1 LVRAA
6 IAFVIGLLAVSCA
19 ADDIA
24 TRSVVAAVV
33 TVEARG
39 CSLVPARGTGVVIGS
54 DGTLV
59 VTVAHTLAG
68 ARDVEVI
75 DGRGR
80 SRSATITWF
89 DPSSDLAVLRVSGS
103 IAPGLPIG
111 RAQPG
116 ERAIVA
122 APRSGQVTSGVEA
135 SITRFVAVSIEDI
148 YVEKIVHRDALELSA
163 HVEKGDSGA
172 GVIDPNGAVVGIVY
186 ARSRLDPYRA
196 FALDDTEIARA
207 VASAGDFRVANG
219 HCT

>member
-1 LVRAA
+1 MCVLA
-6 IAFVIGLLAVSCA
+6 LLTVSCA

-24 TRSVVAAVV
+24 TRSVMAAVV
-33 TVEARG
+33 TVEASG

-54 DGTLV
+54 DGTSV

-80 SRSATITWF
+80 NQTATITWF
-89 DPSSDLAVLRVSGS
+89 DPSSDLAVLQITDR

-111 RAQPG
+111 RARPG
-116 ERAIVA
+116 ERAIIA
-122 APRSGQVTSGVEA
+122 AARPGQVASGVDA
-135 SITRFVAVSIEDI
+135 SITRFVAVRIEDI

-163 HVEKGDSGA
+163 HIEKGDSGA
-172 GVIDPNGAVVGIVY
+172 GVIAPNGAVVGIVY
-186 ARSRLDPYRA
+186 ARSRLDPNQA

-207 VASAGDFRVANG
+207 LASAGEVRVANG